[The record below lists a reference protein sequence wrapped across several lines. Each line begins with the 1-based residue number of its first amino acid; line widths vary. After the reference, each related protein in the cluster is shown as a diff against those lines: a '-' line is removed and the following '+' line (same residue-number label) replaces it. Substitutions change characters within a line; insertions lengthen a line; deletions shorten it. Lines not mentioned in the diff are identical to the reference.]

1 MLCDLK
7 KAISKKK
14 GNLLNFLG
22 NCRKSEIKGG
32 AMQATMTDTYEG
44 SKEIR
49 CLTPSC
55 GKGGLYKDFKNLRLD
70 WDPDGQMYLKADC
83 PNSDCLE
90 GQIVFE
96 ERVDID
102 DFREGYKI
110 CPDCEGEGWVM
121 LDLEIIISEDRGDR
135 SGNELYESVKGDIG
149 L

>member
-1 MLCDLK
+1 
-7 KAISKKK
+7 
-14 GNLLNFLG
+14 
-22 NCRKSEIKGG
+22 
-32 AMQATMTDTYEG
+32 MQATMTDTYEG

-83 PNSDCLE
+83 PNPDCLE
-90 GQIVFE
+90 GKIAFH
-96 ERVDID
+96 EREVGVNID
-102 DFREGYKI
+102 DCWEYED
-110 CPDCEGEGWVM
+110 CPDCEGEGWVV

-135 SGNELYESVKGDIG
+135 PGNELYESVKGDIG